1 MKTATVTWTTYN
13 NYGTVLQAYALQQE
27 LLKLGH
33 ENAIL
38 CDEKIIAE
46 QIARG
51 KANGKKA
58 APAPRERKAEEP
70 ALRRAAHVLL
80 SPRKAERVL
89 TARLDREK
97 YERPYYA
104 SQEAVE
110 QFKRDSLILDREVSP
125 DSLDEL
131 NERYDAFLA
140 GSDQVWSVF
149 EHTFNPFFYLDFAT
163 KRKIAYAPCL
173 GTDKIPETMR
183 EKLRG
188 LLSSFDALSAR
199 ERVSAE
205 QLAELTGRKVEWTV
219 DPTLLRG
226 RDDWEEDIRQIQLG
240 EKPGYLLCYFLNDQP
255 WYFEQAKRIAKQC
268 RLRLLLIP
276 SRWNYVNSEYVRRKS
291 TGPLEFVALIRRAD
305 FVLTD
310 SYHGSIFSLL
320 FERDFQY
327 LQRFR
332 EDDPDSQNI
341 RIHSLFDALGVNDLI
356 VTPDG
361 EADPSPEIGWEHIRE
376 TLDRMR
382 NESMTY
388 LAESL
393 SQRRGFL

>member
-13 NYGTVLQAYALQQE
+13 NYGTVLQAYALQRE

-33 ENAIL
+33 ENVIL
-38 CDEKIIAE
+38 SDEKIIAE
-46 QIARG
+46 QIARR
-51 KANGKKA
+51 KACGKKT
-58 APAPRERKAEEP
+58 APAPEAGKADEP
-70 ALRRAAHVLL
+70 ALRRAAQVLL
-80 SPRKAERVL
+80 SPRKAERVFL
-89 TARLDREK
+89 ARLDREK
-97 YERPYYA
+97 YEQPYYA
-104 SQEAVE
+104 SQESIE
-110 QFKRDSLILDREVSP
+110 QFKREALILDRDVSP
-125 DSLDEL
+125 DALHEL
-131 NERYDAFLA
+131 NERYDAFIA

-149 EHTFNPFFYLDFAT
+149 EHTFNPIFYLDFAT

-183 EKLRG
+183 EKLRR

-205 QLAELTGRKVEWTV
+205 QLTELTGRNVAWAV

-226 RDDWEEDIRQIQLG
+226 RDDWEEDIRKIELH
-240 EKPGYLLCYFLNDQP
+240 EKTGYLLCYFLNNQP
-255 WYFEQAKRIAKQC
+255 WYFEQAKRIAKHR
-268 RLRLLLIP
+268 RLRILLIP
-276 SRWNYVNSEYVRRKS
+276 SRWDYVSSEYVRRES
-291 TGPLEFVALIRRAD
+291 TGPLEFVSLIRHAD

-341 RIHSLFDALGVNDLI
+341 RIHSLFSALEIQDLI

-361 EADPSPEIGWEHIRE
+361 EADHAPKIDWKKVREEI
-376 TLDRMR
+376 DRMR
-382 NESMTY
+382 NRSETY

-393 SQRRGFL
+393 S

>member
-1 MKTATVTWTTYN
+1 MKTATATWTTYN
-13 NYGTVLQAYALQQE
+13 NYGTVLQAYALQRE

-38 CDEKIIAE
+38 SDEKIIAE
-46 QIARG
+46 QIARRKACGKKTAPTPEAG
-51 KANGKKA
+51 KAD
-58 APAPRERKAEEP
+58 EP
-70 ALRRAAHVLL
+70 ALRRAAQVLL

-89 TARLDREK
+89 LARLDREK

-104 SQEAVE
+104 SQEAIE
-110 QFKRDSLILDREVSP
+110 QFKRDSLILDRDVSP

-205 QLAELTGRKVEWTV
+205 QLAELTGRNVTWAV

-226 RDDWEEDIRQIQLG
+226 RDGWEEDIGQIELR

-255 WYFEQAKRIAKQC
+255 WYFEQAKRIAKRR
-268 RLRLLLIP
+268 RLRILLIP
-276 SRWNYVNSEYVRRKS
+276 SRWDYVNSEYVRRKS
-291 TGPLEFVALIRRAD
+291 TGPLEFVALIRHAD

-320 FERDFQY
+320 FERQFQY

-341 RIHSLFDALGVNDLI
+341 RIHSLFDALEIGDLI

-361 EADPSPEIGWEHIRE
+361 EADHAPVIDREKVRE

-393 SQRRGFL
+393 S